1 MANEKNLIP
10 NSERTPER
18 IRENCSKAGKASG
31 AVRGFRATIKRKIK
45 ENPEFMEQVF
55 EMLQNMVLDD
65 HDLRALE
72 LLIELYG
79 ESPKQMEIALKKQEL
94 KLKKEKAENAEW

>member
-1 MANEKNLIP
+1 MAGIENLKP
-10 NSERTPER
+10 LTAEEARERGR
-18 IRENCSKAGKASG
+18 KGGKASG
-31 AVRGFRATIKRKIK
+31 IVRGFRATIKRKIK

-94 KLKKEKAENAEW
+94 KLKKDKAESADW

>member
-1 MANEKNLIP
+1 MVGKPFTSDQNREEAAKNGA
-10 NSERTPER
+10 
-18 IRENCSKAGKASG
+18 KGGKASG
-31 AVRGFRATIKRKIK
+31 IVRGFRATIKRKIK

-55 EMLQNMVLDD
+55 EMLQNMVLGD

-79 ESPKQMEIALKKQEL
+79 ESPKQMEIAIKKQEL
-94 KLKKEKAENAEW
+94 KLKKEKAESTDW